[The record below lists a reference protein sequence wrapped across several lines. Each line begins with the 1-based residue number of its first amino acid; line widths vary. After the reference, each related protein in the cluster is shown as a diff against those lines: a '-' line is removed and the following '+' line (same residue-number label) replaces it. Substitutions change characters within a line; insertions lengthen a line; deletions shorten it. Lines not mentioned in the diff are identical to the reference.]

1 MTKVLAVTGYKSF
14 ELGIQSEKDPRI
26 VIIKKALEKKLIGL
40 LEEGLEWV
48 IVSGQLGVELWC
60 VEVCLD
66 LQEQYNFQIGIIAPF
81 EDQDSRWK
89 EADQEKYQL
98 LTMTVDYFN
107 TLYQGGYKNPGQFK
121 MKNQFFLSKADAS
134 LVLIDDDHPGSVKF
148 YVEALE
154 KESNHP
160 MFTITPL
167 DLEDIGRE
175 LQELAE
181 FDAQ

>member
-1 MTKVLAVTGYKSF
+1 MTKVLTVTGYKSF
-14 ELGIQSEKDPRI
+14 ELGIQSDQDPR
-26 VIIKKALEKKLIGL
+26 VTIIKKALEKKLIGL

-60 VEVCLD
+60 AEVCLD
-66 LQEQYNFQIGIIAPF
+66 LQERYDFQIGIIAPF
-81 EDQDSRWK
+81 EEQDSRWK
-89 EADQEKYQL
+89 EPDQEKYQL

-134 LVLIDDDHPGSVKF
+134 LVLIDEDYPGSVKF

-154 KESNHP
+154 KETNHP

-167 DLEDIGRE
+167 DLEDTGRE

-181 FDAQ
+181 FDS

>member
-14 ELGIQSEKDPRI
+14 ELGIQKDQDPR
-26 VIIKKALEKKLIGL
+26 VMIIKKALEKKLIGL

-60 VEVCLD
+60 AEVCLD
-66 LQEQYNFQIGIIAPF
+66 LQEHYDFQIGIIAPF

-89 EADQEKYQL
+89 EPDQEKYQL

-107 TLYQGGYKNPGQFK
+107 TLYQGGYKNPSQFK

-134 LVLIDDDHPGSVKF
+134 LVLIDEDHPGSVKF
-148 YVEALE
+148 YYETIIKDTDHLTY
-154 KESNHP
+154 
-160 MFTITPL
+160 TITPL

-175 LQELAE
+175 LQEMTAFE
-181 FDAQ
+181 QS